1 MHSPITFP
9 CNVLTAV
16 QLLGARTWKMPVLAL
31 LAINTAIAMKQTDG
45 FLSTKLVDP
54 TYAAFPGRMD
64 TTIAGGS
71 LSKPSALCGMACILW
86 HTGPGELHLIISFE
100 AIRGAVVQ
108 ILKDIDALSW
118 GPWQSALSHVLP
130 CNDENLYEC
139 RLGADLHFQ
148 CLPYSG
154 AGRSR
159 RGGAKEDATAAAD
172 TALSLLWLRFCC
184 CLRRNTNAARR
195 IKWRTLLIEA
205 SSGDGVSSNSVP
217 APLT

>member
-1 MHSPITFP
+1 MIFP

-16 QLLGARTWKMPVLAL
+16 QLLGARAWKMPVLAL

-71 LSKPSALCGMACILW
+71 LNKRSALCGMACILW
-86 HTGPGELHLIISFE
+86 HTGPGELHLITPFE
-100 AIRGAVVQ
+100 AIKGGGSADFKGYRC
-108 ILKDIDALSW
+108 LSL
-118 GPWQSALSHVLP
+118 GLWQSALTDVLP

-148 CLPYSG
+148 CLPHSG

-184 CLRRNTNAARR
+184 CLRRKTNAARR